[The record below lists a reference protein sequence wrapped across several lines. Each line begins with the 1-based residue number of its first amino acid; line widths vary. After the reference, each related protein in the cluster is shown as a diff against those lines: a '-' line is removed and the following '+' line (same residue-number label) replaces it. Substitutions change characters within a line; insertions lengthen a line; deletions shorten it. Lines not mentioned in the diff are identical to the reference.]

1 MLKEIYIDQIDL
13 SPFRP
18 KDTQTPAISESEIAI
33 ARETLVIP
41 PVLVRHNRATGRY
54 ELVQGERHYRLAKLA
69 QIDRIPADI
78 QALTNAQAQG
88 LVVAEAGRHNNKP
101 NASGDS
107 SPSPIDP
114 IAQARQIDAYRQ
126 QKLSYQAI
134 AQKLGIDRGEAAH
147 RHTLIR
153 LQPEIQKLISD
164 GTLRPRHGRLLAKLT
179 KHQQAQ
185 FAREAVL
192 RSWSVRDLQ
201 AAIAGRPTAARRHAG
216 RPRRP
221 LGERKRDVD
230 ALFRQPNKDPDIAL
244 FEQQLIEQIGQPVR
258 VVTSHEYQGGLLV
271 IRYFSNDELAR
282 LTYKLTGNSD
292 DDPFQLENP

>member
-18 KDTQTPAISESEIAI
+18 KDTQTPTISESEIAI

-41 PVLVRHNRATGRY
+41 PILVRHNRATGRY
-54 ELVQGERHYRLAKLA
+54 ELVQGERYYHLAKFA

-78 QALTNAQAQG
+78 QALTNTQVQS
-88 LVVAEAGRHNNKP
+88 LVTAEAGHHN
-101 NASGDS
+101 NASGDN

-153 LQPEIQKLISD
+153 LQPEIQKLISN

-179 KHQQAQ
+179 KHHQTQ

-192 RSWSVRDLQ
+192 RNWSVRDLQ
-201 AAIAGRPTAARRHAG
+201 AAIAGRPAAARRHVG

-230 ALFRQPNKDPDIAL
+230 TLFRQSNQDPDIAQ
-244 FEQQLIEQIGQPVR
+244 FERQLVEQIGQPAR
-258 VVTSHEYQGGLLV
+258 VVTSNEYQGGLLV
-271 IRYFSNDELAR
+271 IRYFSNDELTH
-282 LTYKLTGNSD
+282 LTHKLAGKGD
-292 DDPFQLENP
+292 EDLFQFEDP